1 MNAELYYLDSFSF
14 ELDNVDDIL
23 KYDNHRL
30 EDGDIMGILTYHGLK
45 TFNSNLILLCQT
57 TGRQVMTVWK
67 VFLMYGFTEKLHF
80 KTY

>member
-30 EDGDIMGILTYHGLK
+30 VDGDIMGILTYHGLK
-45 TFNSNLILLCQT
+45 TLNSNHILLCQT
-57 TGRQVMTVWK
+57 T
-67 VFLMYGFTEKLHF
+67 
-80 KTY
+80 

>member
-30 EDGDIMGILTYHGLK
+30 VDGDIMGILTYHGLK
-45 TFNSNLILLCQT
+45 TLNSNHILLCQT
-57 TGRQVMTVWK
+57 TRRQVMTVWK
-67 VFLMYGFTEKLHF
+67 IFLMH
-80 KTY
+80 